1 MLIEGINPEL
11 LWFIVGLVFIV
22 AELMMPGF
30 IIFFFGIGAWM
41 TALGAGLGIL
51 PSFNLQLVTFLL
63 SSGLSLAL
71 FRKQG
76 KKYFEGKVSGKLEPG
91 QDLEDIRGQRAV
103 VIAPIQPNAVGG
115 KVEYH
120 GTVWQASSTV
130 AIENGVEVEITER
143 KNLVLHV
150 KPLA

>member
-1 MLIEGINPEL
+1 MLIEAISPEL
-11 LWFIVGLVFIV
+11 LWFIVGLVLIV

-30 IIFFFGIGAWM
+30 IIFFFGIGAWV
-41 TALGAGLGIL
+41 TALCVGTGVIS
-51 PSFNLQLVTFLL
+51 SFNLQLLTFLV
-63 SSGLSLAL
+63 SSGISLAL

-103 VIAPIQPNAVGG
+103 VIAPIQPNAIGG

-130 AIENGVEVEITER
+130 AIENGAQVEITER

>member
-1 MLIEGINPEL
+1 MIIEGINPEL

-30 IIFFFGIGAWM
+30 IIFFFGIGAWV

-51 PSFNLQLVTFLL
+51 PSFNLQLLTFLV
-63 SSGLSLAL
+63 SSGFSLAI
-71 FRKQG
+71 FRKKG
-76 KKYFEGKVSGKLEPG
+76 KKYFEGKVSGKLAAGE
-91 QDLEDIRGQRAV
+91 DLDDIRGQRAV
-103 VIAPIQPNAVGG
+103 VIAPIEPNAVGG

-120 GTVWQASSTV
+120 GTVWQASSDV
-130 AIENGVEVEITER
+130 AIENGAVVVITER